1 MSNYYYYS
9 DDYQCLLMQILAH
22 SNESFTKIIS
32 IDELEK
38 DFDESLRNNK
48 ILSYFEGFSKD
59 KTLVITNFNSIT
71 NKPMMQVLLI
81 TLLNKRLSVGCD
93 TFNTYIFSS
102 DHPNYISNNALK
114 NLVLNNFKSIYL
126 IDGN

>member
-1 MSNYYYYS
+1 
-9 DDYQCLLMQILAH
+9 MQILAH

-71 NKPMMQVLLI
+71 DKPMMQILLI
-81 TLLNKRLSVGCD
+81 TLLNKRLSVGGD
-93 TFNTYIFSS
+93 IFNTYIFSS

-126 IDGN
+126 IDEN